1 MRILVDENIP
11 RLTVVQL
18 RESGHDVLDI
28 RGTPREGMS
37 DELLWELAQKESRLL
52 ISTDRRFLRYWN
64 VSHNG
69 ALIIILKQPKLMTIH
84 EKVMRTLEQFGPQ
97 EWRELLVVVR
107 DTFQSIRRPRARGET
122 SPNV

>member
-11 RLTVVQL
+11 RQTVISL
-18 RESGHDVLDI
+18 REISHDVLDI

-37 DELLWELAQKESRLL
+37 DESLWELAQIEKRLL

-69 ALIIILKQPKLMTIH
+69 ALVVLLKQPRLRTIH
-84 EKVMRTLEQFGPQ
+84 EKIMGTLEQFTEEKWQG
-97 EWRELLVVVR
+97 LLVVVR
-107 DTFQSIRRPRARGET
+107 DTFRSIRRPRTRT
-122 SPNV
+122 